1 VYCGGLDGTPNAG
14 SVAFTDDLIHA
25 ATKEGLFQVVVLVD
39 RVDQVSPA
47 VRALMGLSQL
57 SQGLVR
63 EDEATIFV
71 HDSKAKFP
79 SDLKMEVVQ
88 KVQLARIATASEFA
102 ADENLCKNRPAP
114 KYYDACRMKQEVH
127 GKKFVIIR
135 PDRFVYAACS
145 SLEELQRAAKSV
157 PQALTIAS

>member
-1 VYCGGLDGTPNAG
+1 
-14 SVAFTDDLIHA
+14 
-25 ATKEGLFQVVVLVD
+25 
-39 RVDQVSPA
+39 
-47 VRALMGLSQL
+47 
-57 SQGLVR
+57 
-63 EDEATIFV
+63 
-71 HDSKAKFP
+71 
-79 SDLKMEVVQ
+79 MEVVQ